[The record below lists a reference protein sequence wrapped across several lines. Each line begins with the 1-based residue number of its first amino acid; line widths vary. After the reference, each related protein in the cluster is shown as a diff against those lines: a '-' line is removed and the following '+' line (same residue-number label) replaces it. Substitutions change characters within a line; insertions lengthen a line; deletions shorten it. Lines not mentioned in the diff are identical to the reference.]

1 MQLTSCYLFRGL
13 TDSQLRNLRTISHEV
28 EVPNGQWLFQEG
40 SVAEKLYVLKSGA
53 VELLTS
59 VEGTIEL
66 PITIIRF
73 PGGCF
78 GSSALVPPF
87 QYSLS
92 ARGAE
97 DSVVLSMKRSDLQR
111 LIQQDKELGYRIMSN
126 LATHLLERLKE
137 TRQELKVHFKN
148 LFRYVHA

>member
-13 TDSQLRNLRTISHEV
+13 TDSQLKSLTAISNEIAV
-28 EVPNGQWLFQEG
+28 QKSQWLFQEG
-40 SVAEKLYVLKSGA
+40 SVAESVYVLKSGA

-59 VEGTIEL
+59 VEGSIEL
-66 PITIIRF
+66 PITIVRF

-78 GSSALVPPF
+78 GSSALVPPY

-97 DSVVLSMKRSDLQR
+97 DGVVISMKQSDLQR
-111 LIQQDKELGYRIMSN
+111 VIQQDKDLGYRVMSN
-126 LATHLLERLKE
+126 LAAHLLERLKE

>member
-1 MQLTSCYLFRGL
+1 MQLTSCYLFRNL
-13 TDSQLRNLRTISHEV
+13 SDSQVKNLMTISHEV
-28 EVPNGQWLFQEG
+28 AVQSGQWLFQEG
-40 SVAEKLYVLKSGA
+40 TLAERVYVLKSGA

-59 VEGTIEL
+59 VEGTIEI

-97 DSVVLSMKRSDLQR
+97 DGAVIAMKRSDLQR
-111 LIQQDKELGYRIMSN
+111 LIQHDQELGYRIMAN
-126 LATHLLERLKE
+126 LAAHLLERLKE

>member
-1 MQLTSCYLFRGL
+1 MQLTSCYLFRSL
-13 TDSQLRNLRTISHEV
+13 TASQLKSLTAISCEV
-28 EVPNGQWLFQEG
+28 MVQNGQWLFQEG
-40 SVAEKLYVLKSGA
+40 SVAERVYVLKSGA
-53 VELLTS
+53 MELLTS
-59 VEGTIEL
+59 VEGPVDL

-78 GSSALVPPF
+78 GSSALIPPF

-97 DSVVLSMKRSDLQR
+97 NSVVISMMRSDLQR
-111 LIQQDKELGYRIMSN
+111 LIQQDRELGYRIMSN
-126 LATHLLERLKE
+126 LSTHLLERLKE

-148 LFRYVHA
+148 LFRYAHA